1 LLCGQGVAAAVYFG
15 YSVESLQMLG
25 AAMQLTTKPEVL
37 APRVKRGGKMF
48 DDENLDLLSHL
59 LDDFIKVPGLPIRFG
74 LDGIM
79 GAVPWIGDILGG
91 IASCIIIVA
100 AWYRGVSYPILLRM
114 IANVGIE
121 VVVGAIP
128 VLGDAFDIAWRAN
141 RRNYA
146 LLTGSLY
153 EPRKYTIQSWFFLIA
168 LCIVLMALVLLPMLL
183 LAWLATGALH
193 SVFGVNIKFHSWL

>member
-1 LLCGQGVAAAVYFG
+1 MGIA
-15 YSVESLQMLG
+15 
-25 AAMQLTTKPEVL
+25 TKPEIL
-37 APRVKRGGKMF
+37 SPRTRYGQKAF

-79 GAVPWIGDILGG
+79 GVVPGIGDVLGG

-100 AWYRGVSYPILLRM
+100 AWFRGVSYGVLLRM

-128 VLGDAFDIAWRAN
+128 VLGDMFDIAWRAN

-146 LLTGSLY
+146 LLTHSIL
-153 EPRKYTIQSWFFLIA
+153 EPRKYTIQSWLFIGV
-168 LCIVLMALVLLPMLL
+168 LCLGLMALVLLPILL
-183 LAWLATGALH
+183 LTWMVTGLMH
-193 SVFGVNIKFHSWL
+193 SLWVDVHFHSWL